1 MPTARNYAKEYREYQ
16 GTPAQLKRRAERNAA
31 RRKMTALGHVSK
43 GDGKDVHH
51 RSGNTANNSRR
62 NLAVLS
68 KSKNRSKK

>member
-1 MPTARNYAKEYREYQ
+1 MPARNYAKEYREYQ

-31 RRKMTALGHVSK
+31 RRKMAALGHVSK

-51 RSGNTANNSRR
+51 RNGKTSDNSRR